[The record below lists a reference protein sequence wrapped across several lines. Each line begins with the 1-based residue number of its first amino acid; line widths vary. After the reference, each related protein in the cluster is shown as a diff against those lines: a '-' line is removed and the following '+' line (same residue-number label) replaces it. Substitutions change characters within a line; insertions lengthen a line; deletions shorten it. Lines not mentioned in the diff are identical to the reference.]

1 MTDAL
6 RSRAAPLRMRPRQ
19 LVTPDPLL
27 PSNVAM
33 LGSCWLLPSSL
44 FAVGC
49 GWLLCA
55 RLATVGSCVN
65 SCAVR

>member
-27 PSNVAM
+27 PSDVAP
-33 LGSCWLLPSSL
+33 GAT
-44 FAVGC
+44 AVVVGGGIAGMVGHHPPVKINRAC
-49 GWLLCA
+49 SPC
-55 RLATVGSCVN
+55 RLIWA
-65 SCAVR
+65 